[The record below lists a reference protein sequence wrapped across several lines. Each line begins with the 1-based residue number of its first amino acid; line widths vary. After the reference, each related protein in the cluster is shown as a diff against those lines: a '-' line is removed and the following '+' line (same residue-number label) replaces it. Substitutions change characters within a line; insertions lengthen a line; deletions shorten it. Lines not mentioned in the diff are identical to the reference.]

1 MTCLLS
7 ARYMPD
13 VTQPLV
19 CLLAKLPVP
28 PHPRARNPYTQ
39 VVVKRSHGAR

>member
-19 CLLAKLPVP
+19 SLLAKLP

-39 VVVKRSHGAR
+39 VVVKRSHGVR